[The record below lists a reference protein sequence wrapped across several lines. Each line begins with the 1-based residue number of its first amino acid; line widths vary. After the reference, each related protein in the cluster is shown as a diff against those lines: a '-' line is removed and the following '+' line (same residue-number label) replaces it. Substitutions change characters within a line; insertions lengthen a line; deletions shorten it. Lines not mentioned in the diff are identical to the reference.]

1 MYETIHGTLASKRAV
16 NRHHVMFES
25 NRYTDSFGRAYRNL
39 SGLVLPM
46 LVEVHNDLHANVLPP
61 IKPCKLLMV
70 DIIQTSNRLPDM
82 PLYDRFKALSERFEH
97 LSHVSN
103 HVNINYQS
111 GRILDNLRQQDE
123 YISKGIVV
131 PVIELELVS

>member
-1 MYETIHGTLASKRAV
+1 MYETIHGSHVSKRAV

-46 LVEVHNDLHANVLPP
+46 LVEVHNELHAEVLPP

-70 DIIQTSNRLPDM
+70 DIIQTAQRLPDM
-82 PLYDRFKALSERFEH
+82 PVYDQFQAFSNRFYQLSQTN
-97 LSHVSN
+97 SHTR
-103 HVNINYQS
+103 INYEA
-111 GRILDNLRQQDE
+111 GRIHDNLQQQNE
-123 YISKGIVV
+123 FIAQGIVV
-131 PVIELELVS
+131 PAMELV

>member
-1 MYETIHGTLASKRAV
+1 MYETIHGSHVSKRAV

-46 LVEVHNDLHANVLPP
+46 LVEVHNELHAEVLPP

-70 DIIQTSNRLPDM
+70 DIIQTGGRLPQM
-82 PLYDRFKALSERFEH
+82 TTYERFQALSERFYH
-97 LSHVSN
+97 LSTTSMHTAM
-103 HVNINYQS
+103 NYQA
-111 GRILDNLRQQDE
+111 GRIYDNLLEQDKF
-123 YISKGIVV
+123 ISQGIVL
-131 PVIELELVS
+131 PVSEAA